1 MVGQVRRALAAPLT
15 VKVRRRA
22 IPALA
27 LPHRG
32 DVKATRALDHQRHR
46 LRALCVAST
55 ETPLICT
62 VGVSSH
68 ILFLVITDY
77 TVSSYGHYAA
87 SAVTGQS
94 FAREIMAAS
103 LALVG
108 ETFCKSRRSRSS

>member
-1 MVGQVRRALAAPLT
+1 MPWMISVIGF
-15 VKVRRRA
+15 
-22 IPALA
+22 
-27 LPHRG
+27 
-32 DVKATRALDHQRHR
+32 
-46 LRALCVAST
+46 ALCASAR
-55 ETPLICT
+55 PDAADLA

-108 ETFCKSRRSRSS
+108 ETFCTSECYRRRADGADENVGAVGPPFFWPTMIIALISVRRAARRLN